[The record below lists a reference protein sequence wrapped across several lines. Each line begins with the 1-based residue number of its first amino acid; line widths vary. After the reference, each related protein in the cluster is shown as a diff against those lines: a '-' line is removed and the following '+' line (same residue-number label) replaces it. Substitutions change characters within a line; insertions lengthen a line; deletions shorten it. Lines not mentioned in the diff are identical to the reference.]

1 MRRIIGITAFLAVAA
16 VACNINSTSTLNNP
30 AATPSKP
37 QAAKVLG
44 MLEVEISSQD
54 GALSSVKF
62 VDANPKKG
70 LQAQGIAVPYKSSD
84 WTFTPGL
91 TEYLDNDFSN
101 IDPRASRYFQNTI
114 GFTNNSNTHFNHLYM
129 YAVSLPTDLAG
140 TPFVSI
146 KTLSGVVLGRI
157 DAEAVARA
165 IRPNHAMQ
173 HSFLPKYDLD
183 PTDPFSPYFDPSR
196 FSDPSGLEVYPSRA
210 DLVYYTAAQT
220 ADVRSKLMQ
229 APFSY
234 TDPTV
239 LEYGFTGQNIEGR
252 RDIPKR
258 SECTPGIACN
268 KGTITWAFNFPRSL
282 PTIPTANSS
291 NLGKFSF
298 RFVIV
303 ADDINILTQ
312 SAEELAAG
320 TLAGRK
326 VTTFDQ
332 DINTSIH
339 ALRGT
344 TLRLGNVTVLDKVT
358 LSKAVGSNIAAAI
371 KPTVQRRVASGTLDN
386 YFGSNGTRV
395 EACNLSLGRKIRVAV
410 QNDGKILTVSNVGPV
425 IILSRFTADG
435 YYDSGGTVAM
445 GSAYIDMYNATGGR
459 LVNLNINAIAVQTDG
474 KVLIAGDAQ
483 DNGGS
488 NGFVVIRLNP
498 DLARDSSFRSDIAPG
513 ISFAGIGF
521 YGGIDHKNLRGQA
534 MATKTVGGIN
544 SIVVAGY
551 AKGDGAQNYNED
563 FAVAKI
569 KDNGNLETSFNPT
582 GSVPGIQITD
592 VSGPDNAYAVGIQP
606 DDNKIVLGGISN
618 NHQTLVRYKTDG
630 SLDSSFGTG
639 GIVTNTLPN
648 NLEARGS
655 QINTLKMVGNSIL
668 VGGQTHGPIVYQP
681 FNYFIAKYS
690 AGANAG
696 SLDTSFAGTG
706 YVTGDF
712 STDLSDHIIND
723 LVISNGSIIAAGVS
737 ANSNGTNTSL
747 VKYSSSG
754 VLETSFGTGGRVVLD
769 LYGQGKNDSADSIAL
784 LQNGKIVVA
793 GAALPFDPFSL
804 NCESLASFNP

>member
-16 VACNINSTSTLNNP
+16 VACNINNTSTLNNP
-30 AATPSKP
+30 TQSKP
-37 QAAKVLG
+37 QTAKVLG
-44 MLEVEISSQD
+44 MLELEISSQD

-84 WTFTPGL
+84 WTFTPGV
-91 TEYLDNDFSN
+91 TEYLNDDFSN

-140 TPFVSI
+140 TPFVTI
-146 KTLSGVVLGRI
+146 KTLSGVVLGRPE
-157 DAEAVARA
+157 AEAVARA

-210 DLVYYTAAQT
+210 DLVYYTPTQT

-239 LEYGFTGQNIEGR
+239 LEYGFTGQNIEFR

-282 PTIPTANSS
+282 PTIPTATTS

-303 ADDINILTQ
+303 ADDVNILTQ

-326 VTTFDQ
+326 VVTFDQ

-344 TLRLGNVTVLDKVT
+344 TLRLGNVTVFDKVT
-358 LSKAVGSNIAAAI
+358 VSKAIGSNIAAAI
-371 KPTVQRRVASGTLDN
+371 KPIVQRRVASGTLDN
-386 YFGSNGTRV
+386 YFGSNGSTIHPYD
-395 EACNLSLGRKIRVAV
+395 CNLNIGWKVSVAV
-410 QNDGKILTVSNVGPV
+410 QSDGKILTVHNLGNV
-425 IILSRFTADG
+425 ITLTRFTADG
-435 YYDSGGTVAM
+435 NPDSNHGNGIT
-445 GSAYIDMYNATGGR
+445 GSAVSIDTYNATGGR
-459 LVNLNINAIAVQTDG
+459 LVNLSINAIAVQTDG
-474 KVLIAGDAQ
+474 KILIAGDAQ
-483 DNGGS
+483 KPGEP

-498 DLARDSSFRSDIAPG
+498 DLTFDSSFNNIAPG
-513 ISFAGIGF
+513 IGF
-521 YGGIDHKNLRGQA
+521 YDGVPHKNLRGQA
-534 MATKTVGGIN
+534 MAVKAVGGIN

-551 AKGDGAQNYNED
+551 AKGDGAVDRNED

-569 KDNGNLETSFNPT
+569 KDNGNLETSFNPA

-639 GIVTNTLPN
+639 GIATNTLPN
-648 NLEARGS
+648 NREALGS

-769 LYGQGKNDSADSIAL
+769 LYGQGKNDAADSIAL
-784 LQNGKIVVA
+784 LQNGKVVVA
-793 GAALPFDPFSL
+793 GAANPAKLFAF
-804 NCESLASFNP
+804 NCASLASFNP